1 MRGPLNRGH
10 LNICAVKEN
19 SDIGLEGPVQHKGT
33 ALREPQ
39 STILLLLLLLLFLLL
54 LLSLLLLTVYIHEY
68 TCVYVYQQIYVY
80 IYIYMY
86 TYTHMLCVYTYIYIY
101 IYIYI
106 YSRRIQE
113 KRHIDPRNVGPIFK
127 LRIYNFGAWV
137 KQILTQR
144 RWAFL
149 AHRLIS

>member
-1 MRGPLNRGH
+1 MNTH
-10 LNICAVKEN
+10 
-19 SDIGLEGPVQHKGT
+19 
-33 ALREPQ
+33 
-39 STILLLLLLLLFLLL
+39 
-54 LLSLLLLTVYIHEY
+54 VYMYINK
-68 TCVYVYQQIYVY
+68 YVY

-86 TYTHMLCVYTYIYIY
+86 TYTHMLCVYTY